1 MLLMLVESI
10 AHFIQRLTTAATPW
24 LVGAT
29 VALLVLHL
37 ILCCLSKKPFAQ
49 PFERF
54 AGLPLPGKCVVI
66 VAVCLCTLF
75 GGSKEGGNC
84 GGNGVFPRGAE
95 AQSGETGGTH
105 GLPPELAAE
114 SNLLAITAFE
124 VDPLS
129 GAAGFSVA
137 CASNLFDYTASR
149 DLYLFASTNL
159 LESRWTLLG
168 AYPMPPD
175 TNACSIIV
183 TTNDVDS
190 AVLPFFLD
198 SLNGIG
204 FYRFGADFDSDGD
217 GLIDPVETLWTLTD
231 PDSPDT
237 DGDWLFDG
245 EELALGTDPLSADTD
260 GDGLADY
267 LELGG
272 IAVEPHPDVFL
283 EGGILTNLTA
293 AIRADTSRCV
303 GVNLSAPVSLLNE
316 TFTHLSIDMNGLIYL
331 RKADAT
337 SPIFARPS
345 CSDISDAS
353 FPTGTFVVAGC
364 WTHLSLSTNAPA
376 SSIEMKG
383 NGQFTWVEYS
393 NMRLADAPSPE
404 DCIVSFQVLLPN
416 DEIPF
421 FILLYRTSGVHSDGR
436 LASVGACG
444 RDGAFRA
451 SFCHREQGRI
461 TDGMM
466 LYVDPGYGTD
476 PLAADTDG
484 DGLSDGAKID
494 TYGTDPLCAD
504 SDGDGLNDAQE
515 ILLGTSPA
523 NPDSDGDGLLDG
535 WEVSHS
541 LNPLSATGGDGAD
554 GDIDGDGLTNLQEQ
568 TLGGN
573 PRSADTDGDG
583 LADATEAQIGTCLF
597 LADTDHDGLSDSE
610 EDSLGTNPLQP
621 DTDGDGMNDGWEHQH
636 GFDPTTHNDQTA
648 RTDDDFGADPD
659 GDGMTNGQE
668 CEWGTDPG
676 NPDTDGDGV
685 NDGTEIGQN
694 SDPNDASDSGMS
706 NSRIPLPFTFGDHS
720 GSHSEKYRLE
730 VVPVSG
736 AGDTPSSFSR
746 LNEHYGRCETRKAM
760 LKPGWRYAVRLF
772 HAGTNRSGNLPDYDY
787 TLQPVTNDL
796 PPHVVFDDPNG
807 LFGVDDTSTRFAGE
821 GKVAH
826 VSVYSFAV
834 DEIMFN
840 HNRASCISDAVNIRK
855 NANQSL
861 DMSHGEWWMG
871 GDGLKNDPVCYI
883 GGATPTVKVKFK
895 VSPPLS
901 SARISASTVGSGSP
915 LGNLAVQSV
924 TFSNGVSTWVEF
936 AVNAAIPHT
945 VRRVD
950 HRWEWQVSQI
960 GGLNVTAFACVTT
973 GPHRVY
979 VIKNQPVEPAWRQ
992 SAGSTKNAWANVLNI
1007 ACGVADNLS
1016 EQHDIMTAITSHLFW
1031 NMNFSYN
1038 KFNGASRYYIN
1049 ECLDLTGYLSSQQGV
1064 VNCLDQAY
1072 AVAALANILGIE
1084 AIVTELHPFGY
1095 IKPLNLIGVG
1105 LCNNPAFMVDED
1117 RLRPQDDINRSRFRF
1132 HAFVWSNYRVYDAC
1146 IGPTLGAGYIPYLAQ
1161 TIDYSTS
1168 GEQDVGFLSTSSNV
1182 VKRID
1187 TRNVY
1192 LLK

>member
-37 ILCCLSKKPFAQ
+37 ILFCLSKKPFAQ

-129 GAAGFSVA
+129 GAAGFGVA

-245 EELALGTDPLSADTD
+245 EELADPLSA
-260 GDGLADY
+260 
-267 LELGG
+267 
-272 IAVEPHPDVFL
+272 
-283 EGGILTNLTA
+283 
-293 AIRADTSRCV
+293 
-303 GVNLSAPVSLLNE
+303 
-316 TFTHLSIDMNGLIYL
+316 
-331 RKADAT
+331 
-337 SPIFARPS
+337 
-345 CSDISDAS
+345 
-353 FPTGTFVVAGC
+353 
-364 WTHLSLSTNAPA
+364 
-376 SSIEMKG
+376 
-383 NGQFTWVEYS
+383 
-393 NMRLADAPSPE
+393 
-404 DCIVSFQVLLPN
+404 
-416 DEIPF
+416 
-421 FILLYRTSGVHSDGR
+421 
-436 LASVGACG
+436 
-444 RDGAFRA
+444 
-451 SFCHREQGRI
+451 
-461 TDGMM
+461 
-466 LYVDPGYGTD
+466 
-476 PLAADTDG
+476 
-484 DGLSDGAKID
+484 
-494 TYGTDPLCAD
+494 
-504 SDGDGLNDAQE
+504 
-515 ILLGTSPA
+515 
-523 NPDSDGDGLLDG
+523 
-535 WEVSHS
+535 
-541 LNPLSATGGDGAD
+541 
-554 GDIDGDGLTNLQEQ
+554 
-568 TLGGN
+568 
-573 PRSADTDGDG
+573 
-583 LADATEAQIGTCLF
+583 
-597 LADTDHDGLSDSE
+597 
-610 EDSLGTNPLQP
+610 

-861 DMSHGEWWMG
+861 DMSHGEWWTG
-871 GDGLKNDPVCYI
+871 GDGLK
-883 GGATPTVKVKFK
+883 
-895 VSPPLS
+895 
-901 SARISASTVGSGSP
+901 RISASTVGSGSP

-950 HRWEWQVSQI
+950 HRWEWQVAQI

-1072 AVAALANILGIE
+1072 EVAALANILGIE